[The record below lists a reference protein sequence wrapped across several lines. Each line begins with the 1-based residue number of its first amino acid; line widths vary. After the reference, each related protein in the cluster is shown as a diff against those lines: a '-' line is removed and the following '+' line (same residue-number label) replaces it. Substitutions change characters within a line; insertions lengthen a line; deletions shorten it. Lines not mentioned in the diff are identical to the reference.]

1 MRVGLGN
8 EGTAADMP
16 RKTPSLWIV
25 LVGWNCRA
33 DVLHCLRAL
42 SGQTYPRVRVVL
54 VDNGSTDGTVA
65 AIQAEFPHVG
75 VFPLSRNHGF
85 AYAVNIALRHALN
98 EGADHVLL
106 LNVDTRFGP
115 EFLSGLVA
123 VLQSNKRLG
132 VVSPKILLERRDH
145 RLWGVG
151 GTLTAA
157 GVRFVG
163 LDKSDSGQYD
173 HARLDF
179 VLGCAMLIRG
189 EVLRQVG
196 LLDERFFVFFEEID
210 FCLRARAA
218 GWQVAL
224 APHIRIS
231 HVGGATTRGR
241 PALREFYLSR
251 SRMVF
256 LRKYR
261 AHFSLFRLATSEFRR
276 FGHTVRERV
285 RTGRIGVTFGYLRGT
300 LAGLTGRG
308 ATLQSE
314 RS

>member
-1 MRVGLGN
+1 M
-8 EGTAADMP
+8 E

-25 LVGWNCRA
+25 LVGWNCRD
-33 DVLHCLRAL
+33 DVLRCLRAL
-42 SGQTYPRVRVVL
+42 SEQTYAHVRVAL

-65 AIQAEFPHVG
+65 ATRAEFPHVS
-75 VFPLSRNHGF
+75 VFALSRNHGF
-85 AYAVNIALRHALN
+85 ASAVNIALRRALD
-98 EGADHVLL
+98 ECADHVLL

-115 EFLSGLVA
+115 EFVSSLVA
-123 VLQSNKRLG
+123 ALQCNDRLG
-132 VVSPKILLERRDH
+132 VVSPKILLERCDS

-179 VLGCAMLIRG
+179 VLGCAMLIRA

-224 APHIRIS
+224 VPTVRIS
-231 HVGGATTRGR
+231 HVGGATTSTR
-241 PALREFYLSR
+241 PGLRQFYLSR

-256 LRKYR
+256 FRKYR
-261 AHFSLFRLATSEFRR
+261 AHFSLLGLATSELRR
-276 FGHTVRERV
+276 FAHTLRESV
-285 RTGRIGVTFGYLRGT
+285 RTGRVDVTIEYLRGT
-300 LAGLTGRG
+300 LAGLTGSG
-308 ATLQSE
+308 AALQSE